1 MEGESSDS
9 GRTITTSGYKT
20 ENRNEILESLAKA
33 EVYESLELLLSDK
46 ELRKWLC
53 SRELGVYRDLL
64 WAWLKRLLRP
74 ITGEEV
80 DSIINTLIQL
90 GVFKVEWRKP
100 PPFVLP
106 KELLVKKK
114 KAKKGKVVE
123 TLEPPKG
130 FEIEGVY
137 GDVVVLRVSK
147 QFLTPSEMLKAVCRE
162 VAKG

>member
-1 MEGESSDS
+1 
-9 GRTITTSGYKT
+9 
-20 ENRNEILESLAKA
+20 
-33 EVYESLELLLSDK
+33 
-46 ELRKWLC
+46 LRKWLC
-53 SRELGVYRDLL
+53 SREIGVYRDLL

-74 ITGEEV
+74 ITGKEV
-80 DSIINTLIQL
+80 DNIINTLIQL

-114 KAKKGKVVE
+114 KTKKGKVVE